1 MAKVD
6 EILQELSNTVFQHG
20 KATRTNIPFH
30 YGEPMK
36 DAKQALYKDM
46 LELIGEDD
54 TEVRGTTQNST
65 NPKYWTKRTKTKNE
79 LRQELRN
86 KLKEYF
92 GITE

>member
-36 DAKQALYKDM
+36 DAKQALYKDL
-46 LELIGEDD
+46 LEMIDNQYQGDD
-54 TEVRGTTQNST
+54 GNGNEFVYTDDL
-65 NPKYWTKRTKTKNE
+65 RTK
-79 LRQELRN
+79 
-86 KLKEYF
+86 LKDYF
-92 GITE
+92 GIKE